1 MQALEV
7 SIQLQ
12 KRGHTVLLV
21 CPPDSRL
28 AREAQRSAVETCL
41 ADIRGYVHPLLV
53 LRLSRTIRKSLIDLI
68 HCQLSK
74 DIATVVPAMRLSGS
88 RIPILLSKRV
98 GSSLS
103 KKDPFHRL
111 TYSQVSRILAISEVI
126 HRNVIDTTPVA
137 PGRVLTLH
145 DAIDTKRFSPGA
157 ADRQAMRHAFG
168 VRDDEVLVGFVG
180 RFSPGKGHE
189 ELIEAADILR
199 HDHKRFRLLI
209 VGEASYGEEGYERT
223 IRMASTARGL
233 DDLVTFAGFRDD
245 IPAVMESFDILAFPS
260 HAESFGVVLIEGMAM
275 EKPAVAT
282 NCDGVLDIVV
292 DGVTG
297 ILVHPRNAAQL
308 ASGISRLIDDPVLR
322 ERMGKAGRRRVL
334 ELFDQQKQIDRLE
347 EIYLS
352 VMAEKE
358 RPHNLSI
365 RR

>member
-1 MQALEV
+1 M

-12 KRGHTVLLV
+12 QRRHTVLLA

-28 AREAQRSAVETCL
+28 AREAHRSAVETCL
-41 ADIRGYVHPLLV
+41 ADVRGYVHPLLV
-53 LRLSRTIRKSLIDLI
+53 LRLSRTIRKRKIDLV

-74 DIATVVPAMRLSGS
+74 DIASIVPAMRLSGS

-103 KKDPFHRL
+103 KKDLFHRL
-111 TYSQVSRILAISEVI
+111 TYSHVSRVLAISEVI
-126 HRNVIDTTPVA
+126 HRNVIDTTPV
-137 PGRVLTLH
+137 PPEHVLTLH
-145 DAIDTKRFSPGA
+145 DALDTSRFSP
-157 ADRQAMRHAFG
+157 DRGDREAVRRAFG
-168 VRDDEVLVGFVG
+168 VRDDEILVGFVG

-199 HDHKRFRLLI
+199 RDHKRFRMLI
-209 VGEASYGEEGYERT
+209 VGEASFGEEEYERT
-223 IRMASTARGL
+223 IRKASTARDL
-233 DDLVTFAGFRDD
+233 DGIVTFAGFRDD
-245 IPAVMESFDILAFPS
+245 IPGVMASFDILAFPS

-308 ASGISRLIDDPVLR
+308 AAGISTLIDDPVLR
-322 ERMGKAGRRRVL
+322 ERMGKAGRQRVI

-347 EIYLS
+347 EIYRS
-352 VMAEKE
+352 VMGEKE
-358 RPHNLSI
+358 PPVRPPPSLTV
-365 RR
+365 